1 MIPRRHRENLGET
14 TVTTDLDQH
23 VALVTGASSG
33 IGKSTATQLLARGC
47 QVIGVG
53 RDPRRSAAAEA
64 TIAAA
69 PAAESFTMVR
79 SDFTLMAAVKSAA
92 EEVVSR
98 T

>member
-33 IGKSTATQLLARGC
+33 IGKSTATQLLARGW

-64 TIAAA
+64 EIAVA
-69 PAAESFTMVR
+69 PGGESFTMVR
-79 SDFTLMAAVKSAA
+79 VAFILMALVYGYDTDAF
-92 EEVVSR
+92 SR
-98 T
+98 R